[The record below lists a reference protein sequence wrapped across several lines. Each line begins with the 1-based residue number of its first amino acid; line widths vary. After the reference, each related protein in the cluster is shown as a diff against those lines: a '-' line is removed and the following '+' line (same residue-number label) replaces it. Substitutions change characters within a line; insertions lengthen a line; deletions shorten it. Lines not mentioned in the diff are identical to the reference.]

1 MRVLFVTPE
10 MDDFVQTGG
19 LAAVA
24 AALPRALRPLA
35 DVRIVIPGY
44 TDVLRRLRT
53 METVAECEA
62 VAGLPACTLG
72 RSSIADGLQVYVVQC
87 AQLYERPGGIYG
99 DHSGRDWPDNDV
111 RFARF
116 ASVAAALAAGKLD
129 ENWSAELVHAN
140 DWQSGLV
147 PAYLKW
153 NGWNIPSV
161 LTIHNLAFQGLFS
174 RESLGRINAPDRAFR
189 IDGLEFYGKVSFLK
203 AGLQY
208 SSHLTTVSETYARE
222 ITTTEHGCGMEGV
235 LRGRAEASQLTGI
248 LNGIDESW
256 DTRTCPDL
264 VKPFASGSWNV
275 KRENANHLRRE
286 FGLAVS
292 RGPLFGLVARLV
304 HQKGVDLV
312 LAAADAIVKAGGQI
326 IVTGKGEP
334 RFEEALVEA
343 QRQRPDAIAAAIRF
357 DASEA
362 RRIFAGSDFTMM
374 PSRFEPCGLSQ
385 MYAQRFGSLPIG
397 RRTGGL
403 AETINDGET
412 GFLFSDASPESFLGG
427 VIRAFAT
434 YGNKRRLNIM
444 RETAMAKS
452 FSWAQSASSYNDL
465 YRNLAPRKRCA

>member
-1 MRVLFVTPE
+1 MRVLFITPE

-24 AALPRALRPLA
+24 SALPRALRSLA
-35 DVRIVIPGY
+35 DVRVVIPGY
-44 TDVLRRLRT
+44 TDVMRRLDNI
-53 METVAECEA
+53 ETIAECDA
-62 VAGLPACTLG
+62 VADLPACTLG
-72 RSSIADGLQVYVVQC
+72 RSATADGLQVYVVQC
-87 AQLYERPGGIYG
+87 AQLYERAGGIYSDG
-99 DHSGRDWPDNDV
+99 KGRDWPDNDI

-129 ENWSAELVHAN
+129 ERWSADLVHAN
-140 DWQSGLV
+140 DWQAGLV

-174 RESLGRINAPDRAFR
+174 RESLGRINAPDRAFQ
-189 IDGLEFYGKVSFLK
+189 INGLEFYGKVSFLK
-203 AGLQY
+203 AGLHY

-235 LRGRAEASQLTGI
+235 LRQRADASQLSGI

-264 VKPFASGSWNV
+264 VKPFASGSWDV

-286 FGLAVS
+286 FGLAVR

-312 LAAADAIVKAGGQI
+312 LAAADAIVNAGGQI

-334 RFEEALVEA
+334 IFEEALVEA
-343 QRQRPDAIAAAIRF
+343 QRQRPDAFAAAIRF

-427 VIRAFAT
+427 VVRAFAT
-434 YGNKRRLNIM
+434 YGSKRRLNKM

-452 FSWAQSASSYNDL
+452 FSWAQSASSYETL
-465 YRNLAPRKRCA
+465 YRSLARTRSSA